1 MKVKYLAVALTLAVA
16 SSFSGNT
23 LPVKA
28 AISNDNVDLTHE
40 LDVEELSPTEL
51 VVTNPNTEGFTV
63 VPEENVASISSF
75 VVPSVSDTI
84 YNGCEEATSAIRSL
98 MANRVGSFSVSCY
111 SDSTSGAFD
120 MRDYLQAHL
129 FDETASSKEG
139 DYLYWNLHKYSI
151 QFNIARSGDR
161 YIVTSEVEVEYL
173 SNASQEQEID
183 NIVAT
188 ILSTKGAVGSQGAKN
203 KYEQVKAIY
212 KFICD
217 DFEYVMD
224 DDNHSTYSA
233 LGRHHTVCQGYATS
247 LYRLCRDSGISSR
260 VIASQTHGWNIVQL
274 GSLYYLCD
282 ATWEDTDNID
292 SYSEYFLKGSS
303 TFPSD
308 SAHESLSNY
317 TNVSFTSV
325 YPIDVNDYVYDDSTT
340 EETTT
345 EETTTETTTEEVTT
359 EDPVTTEPPVTTEDV
374 TTENPTTEEV
384 TTESPT
390 TEGVTTESVTTEQQA
405 TTESDVIYEDDYLSI
420 TKETGEASEDETY
433 TPAETPSTEEWTTP
447 QHSDNNKYEIEGEQ
461 HVSPQKP
468 SHNGGNHS
476 NTGTGNAT
484 SPSGTTE
491 SHATTESS
499 TTESA
504 TNESTTGESNPIS
517 VAIKVNGE
525 SLDESLEWEDDNLT
539 SIRIAG
545 LHNVKISCYAAG
557 EELTGDSEI
566 EANDNIEAIKIS
578 ADEDLA
584 YAVKTKQ
591 LGWLDFTKDEYAG
604 SLGTDDYLVG
614 IKFKFDSVAD
624 SDYTALMGKADTTDC
639 EHSKLTFRLFTDKWS
654 DKLPN
659 GAISDNKDGINAIR
673 ISAEDITYSVRT
685 DKWLPEVSSGVLAG
699 DIYGDNYVTG
709 LKISGQDIM
718 FRVKTADGLWS
729 DWYSSGDSVV
739 DENAYIIDVQIYQK

>member
-1 MKVKYLAVALTLAVA
+1 MKVKYLVVALTLAVA

-28 AISNDNVDLTHE
+28 ATGNDNVDLTHE

-51 VVTNPNTEGFTV
+51 VITNPNTEGFTV
-63 VPEENVASISSF
+63 VPEENTTSISSF
-75 VVPSVSDTI
+75 IVPSVSDTI

-98 MANRVGSFSVSCY
+98 MANRVGNFSVSCY
-111 SDSTSGAFD
+111 SDSSSGAFD

-129 FDETASSKEG
+129 FDETSSSKEG

-151 QFNIARSGDR
+151 QFKIARSGDR

-173 SNASQEQEID
+173 SNAAQEQEID

-188 ILSTKGAVGSQGAKN
+188 ALSSKGAVGSQGAKN

-217 DFEYVMD
+217 DFEYVMG

-233 LGRHHTVCQGYATS
+233 LGRHQTVCQGYATS

-282 ATWEDTDNID
+282 ATWEDTDNVD
-292 SYSEYFLKGSS
+292 GYNEYFLKGTS

-308 SAHESLSNY
+308 SAHESLNNY
-317 TNVSFTSV
+317 TNVSFTSA
-325 YPIDVNDYVYDDSTT
+325 YPIDVNDYVYNDSTT

-345 EETTTETTTEEVTT
+345 EETTTEEATT
-359 EDPVTTEPPVTTEDV
+359 EDTTSEITTEGTDTTEPPVTTE
-374 TTENPTTEEV
+374 EV
-384 TTESPT
+384 TTESY
-390 TEGVTTESVTTEQQA
+390 TTEQPT

-447 QHSDNNKYEIEGEQ
+447 QHSGDNKYEIEGEQ

-468 SHNGGNHS
+468 SHSGGNHS
-476 NTGTGNAT
+476 NNGAGNTA
-484 SPSGTTE
+484 SPSSTTE
-491 SHATTESS
+491 NHV

-504 TNESTTGESNPIS
+504 TTEGTTEEPNTIN

-557 EELTGDSEI
+557 KELTGDSEI

-578 ADEDLA
+578 ADEDLS

-591 LGWLDFTKDEYAG
+591 FGWLDFTKDEYAG

-614 IKFKFDSVAD
+614 IKFKFDNAENNS
-624 SDYTALMGKADTTDC
+624 YTALVGKVDTAAC
-639 EHSKLTFRLFTDKWS
+639 EHSELLFRLFTDKWS

-673 ISAEDITYSVRT
+673 ISADSITYSVRT

-739 DENAYIIDVQIYQK
+739 NENAYIIDVQIYQK